1 MSGIVLVAKPS
12 FIFCSISGN
21 ETLDHSFNVDISNKR
36 LLKNDTG
43 NLKHEV
49 LDWKLW
55 IDIFTP
61 KSENKPKSFSLF
73 LDVITVILEDENE
86 NYYSIGVAIALSN
99 AIIGSLC
106 AIIASRVSFMSI
118 KVGTPQNQ

>member
-1 MSGIVLVAKPS
+1 MILVIWNIKFS
-12 FIFCSISGN
+12 TESYEF
-21 ETLDHSFNVDISNKR
+21 
-36 LLKNDTG
+36 
-43 NLKHEV
+43 
-49 LDWKLW
+49 
-55 IDIFTP
+55 FTP
-61 KSENKPKSFSLF
+61 KLETKPKSFSLF

-118 KVGTPQNQ
+118 KVGTPQDQ